1 MKKLIGVNRDADAH
15 WVGNGFP
22 VRTIFSYQAKRS
34 TLSAAAPRR
43 GESPNSRRYSRPK
56 GHRVPRQA
64 HEVSDWRR
72 LGQPV
77 ATDGDG

>member
-1 MKKLIGVNRDADAH
+1 VKKLIGINRDADAH

-64 HEVSDWRR
+64 HEVGSLHHRGDVTAPFGRR
-72 LGQPV
+72 
-77 ATDGDG
+77 